1 MPRGQPWKPADILHL
16 RWYADRGFSQAEAAA
31 VMGRTYG
38 SVINKAAQLSI
49 RFDGPDGAPFLNR
62 NAARSRWREE
72 LKRIA
77 AD

>member
-1 MPRGQPWKPADILHL
+1 
-16 RWYADRGFSQAEAAA
+16 
-31 VMGRTYG
+31 MGRTYG